1 MKNIDLTHPNKLLYP
16 DDGIRKK
23 DVADYYARIA
33 DYLLPFVKNRPLTMK
48 RYPEGIHEEGFY
60 NKHAPDYFPDFI
72 PRYTVPMEKD
82 ASQMSMVGADSV
94 QALVYLAGQNTLELH
109 MALSTMDEIK
119 KPDQMILDF
128 DPSDDDFEKVRNAAF
143 VCKEILDALDLPSF
157 VKTTGSRGVHVH
169 VPLLV
174 ACSFKEMKEIARK
187 IAVKIHEKCPRYTTL
202 EQRKNK
208 RGDKVFID
216 YLRNDYAMTAIVP
229 YSLRALPKAPVA
241 TPVDWNELADKS
253 LQPQSYHLKNIFQR
267 LGQKKDPWKLF
278 TKKRIDTRSIR
289 LE

>member
-1 MKNIDLTHPNKLLYP
+1 
-16 DDGIRKK
+16 
-23 DVADYYARIA
+23 
-33 DYLLPFVKNRPLTMK
+33 
-48 RYPEGIHEEGFY
+48 
-60 NKHAPDYFPDFI
+60 
-72 PRYTVPMEKD
+72 MEKD

-216 YLRNDYAMTAIVP
+216 YLRNDYAMTTIVP